1 MTPEALKWLLLC
13 NWMNVMPSDASN
25 PIIITSQI
33 HTVDRETWKKKILGY
48 PFQGAER
55 VELSAKGL
63 SLCDVKA
70 NFDSDHLITMQ
81 LQKIIGR
88 NNVATTLEDDL
99 LTLNQCAHLND
110 YFIDFWLIWISRHYK
125 ISESKVVTFTS
136 HLYDKLRGINGV
148 EEGFSLDKEQ
158 KYRFFLAQLIMFPMN
173 LWV

>member
-1 MTPEALKWLLLC
+1 MTPEALKWQLLC
-13 NWMNVMPSDASN
+13 NWMNVMPSDAPN
-25 PIIITSQI
+25 PVIITSQTQTI
-33 HTVDRETWKKKILGY
+33 DRETWKKKILGY
-48 PFQGAER
+48 PFQGADR

-88 NNVATTLEDDL
+88 NNIATTLEDDL

-148 EEGFSLDKEQ
+148 EEVSHWTKNRNID
-158 KYRFFLAQLIMFPMN
+158 FF
-173 LWV
+173 